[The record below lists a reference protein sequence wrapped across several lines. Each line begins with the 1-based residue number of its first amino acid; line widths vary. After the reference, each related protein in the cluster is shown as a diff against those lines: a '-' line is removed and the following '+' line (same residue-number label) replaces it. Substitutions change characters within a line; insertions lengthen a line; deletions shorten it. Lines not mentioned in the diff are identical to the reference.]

1 MKVGEKICFLATG
14 FLILLVMGTA
24 SPCLATD
31 EEALVTEIDIK
42 PETLNL
48 KSKGNWVTVF
58 VEPPEGYEAEDII
71 ADSVVISAVGG
82 TITNIEPVRSNLT
95 DSDDDGVNELKLKYS
110 RGELQS
116 AISQSNLTGQVEV
129 TLTGTLSDTKTFM
142 GSDTIRIKGFKE

>member
-14 FLILLVMGTA
+14 FLILLVMGTV

-58 VEPPEGYEAEDII
+58 VEPPEGYVAEDII
-71 ADSVVISAVGG
+71 GESVVISAVGG

-129 TLTGTLSDTKTFM
+129 TLTGTLSDTMTFI
-142 GSDTIRIKGFKE
+142 GSDTIKIKGQKE

>member
-1 MKVGEKICFLATG
+1 
-14 FLILLVMGTA
+14 MGTV

-58 VEPPEGYEAEDII
+58 VEPPEGYVAEDII
-71 ADSVVISAVGG
+71 GESVVISAVGG

-129 TLTGTLSDTKTFM
+129 TLTGTLSDTMTFI
-142 GSDTIRIKGFKE
+142 GSDTIKIKGQKE

>member
-1 MKVGEKICFLATG
+1 MKVVEKICFLAIG